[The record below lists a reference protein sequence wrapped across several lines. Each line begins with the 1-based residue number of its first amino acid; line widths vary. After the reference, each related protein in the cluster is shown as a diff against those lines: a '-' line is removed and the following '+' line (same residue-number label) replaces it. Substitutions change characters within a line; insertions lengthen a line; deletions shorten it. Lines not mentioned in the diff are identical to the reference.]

1 MKEVT
6 RLQIEECKRALHQS
20 EVVCFPTETVMGL
33 GVIYDNYRAYQ
44 LMNTIKE
51 RPEDKPYTLMVKD
64 VNEIE
69 KFAYVD
75 ENIKRVINQ
84 FMPGSIT
91 VLLKAKEN
99 VPGYVTHNTGIIG
112 IRIPTNEEA
121 VELLKALD
129 KPLLVPSANIS
140 GQAPALNSLEARN
153 TFKDKVK
160 AYIDGDC
167 LGGKPSTI
175 IDLSSDEPKLLRKG
189 PILFEEIKCVY
200 YGHKYE
206 RTVMCYLLKDKE
218 MLMLFRN
225 KKKVDINKGKWIGVG
240 GHIEEGEAPD
250 IAMHREFKEETD
262 VDLINPQLAAKVM
275 FLFKNDVE
283 IMHVYIAEAYT
294 GTINFDCNE
303 GTLGW
308 INFEQLSS
316 IPMWEGD
323 KYFIT
328 PILNKEP
335 YFEMLLEYDGDKLL
349 RVEKL

>member
-1 MKEVT
+1 MNKEELNKIKEV
-6 RLQIEECKRALHQS
+6 LLAGGVIA
-20 EVVCFPTETVMGL
+20 FPTETVMGL
-33 GVIYDNYRAYQ
+33 GVIYDDYDAY
-44 LMNTIKE
+44 LRLNEIKR
-51 RPEDKPYTLMVKD
+51 RPEDKPYTMMLGSVEDIGKY
-64 VNEIE
+64 
-69 KFAYVD
+69 AYISTRD
-75 ENIKRVINQ
+75 KRIISR

-200 YGHKYE
+200 YGHK
-206 RTVMCYLLKDKE
+206 
-218 MLMLFRN
+218 
-225 KKKVDINKGKWIGVG
+225 
-240 GHIEEGEAPD
+240 
-250 IAMHREFKEETD
+250 
-262 VDLINPQLAAKVM
+262 
-275 FLFKNDVE
+275 
-283 IMHVYIAEAYT
+283 
-294 GTINFDCNE
+294 
-303 GTLGW
+303 
-308 INFEQLSS
+308 
-316 IPMWEGD
+316 
-323 KYFIT
+323 
-328 PILNKEP
+328 
-335 YFEMLLEYDGDKLL
+335 
-349 RVEKL
+349 